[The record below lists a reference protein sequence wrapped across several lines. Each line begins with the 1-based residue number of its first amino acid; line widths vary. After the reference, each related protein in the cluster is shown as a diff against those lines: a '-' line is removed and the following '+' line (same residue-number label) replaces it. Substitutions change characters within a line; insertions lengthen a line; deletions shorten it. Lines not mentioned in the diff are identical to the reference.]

1 MGVGL
6 VIIMVVFVKLCAVTT
21 PSSNPNKPPAK
32 KIPIPRT
39 LKRQPRSNQPAQRR
53 QGTPSNAAQGRPP
66 RSQNYEMKPTT
77 RY

>member
-39 LKRQPRSNQPAQRR
+39 LKRQPRSV
-53 QGTPSNAAQGRPP
+53 SLIII
-66 RSQNYEMKPTT
+66 
-77 RY
+77 